1 MSKKQELIRQ
11 IADISF
17 YTGIIIETLLVIID
31 KSAYVNPI
39 EGQLFRVTFLLFLVR
54 VCFTKYSVKEYGA
67 IVLFGILGLASYF
80 ATGRNEVLRLI
91 ILIAACKSIDMQRC
105 LKLIFYIT
113 LAGCAAIILLSVS
126 GVYGAVSLTQE
137 YGRGSVETRYVL
149 GMGHPNALHCMC
161 WAVITLGLYLYGEK
175 MKWYYFLLLFG
186 VNYFF
191 FLLTDSKTSFL
202 VTTFTVLLAMLLSV
216 FKNQIIRKL
225 CVLGGCLAAVFSV
238 GISVAIAAQ
247 AYRIYN
253 YVWHGDRTKITMFFV
268 KLNDV
273 LNGRIRILVENEGFE
288 GTTGTWSLFS
298 RPGNNYFFD
307 MGWIRLFYWFGI
319 IPGVI
324 FLAAVFILMIYC
336 YKKQDYMAAVMVV
349 SVSVYSVIEAHVFSD
364 YLARNYV
371 FFLLGMYWSNMFGL
385 SSPSEGYW
393 WKIPGLL
400 KESK

>member
-1 MSKKQELIRQ
+1 M
-11 IADISF
+11 
-17 YTGIIIETLLVIID
+17 
-31 KSAYVNPI
+31 NPI

>member
-1 MSKKQELIRQ
+1 M
-11 IADISF
+11 
-17 YTGIIIETLLVIID
+17 
-31 KSAYVNPI
+31 
-39 EGQLFRVTFLLFLVR
+39 
-54 VCFTKYSVKEYGA
+54 
-67 IVLFGILGLASYF
+67 
-80 ATGRNEVLRLI
+80 
-91 ILIAACKSIDMQRC
+91 
-105 LKLIFYIT
+105 
-113 LAGCAAIILLSVS
+113 
-126 GVYGAVSLTQE
+126 
-137 YGRGSVETRYVL
+137 
-149 GMGHPNALHCMC
+149 
-161 WAVITLGLYLYGEK
+161 
-175 MKWYYFLLLFG
+175 
-186 VNYFF
+186 
-191 FLLTDSKTSFL
+191 
-202 VTTFTVLLAMLLSV
+202 
-216 FKNQIIRKL
+216 
-225 CVLGGCLAAVFSV
+225 

-268 KLNDV
+268 KLNDA

-298 RPGNNYFFD
+298 RPENNYFFD

-385 SSPSEGYW
+385 SSPVEGYW
-393 WKIPGLL
+393 WKIPGMI

>member
-1 MSKKQELIRQ
+1 
-11 IADISF
+11 
-17 YTGIIIETLLVIID
+17 
-31 KSAYVNPI
+31 
-39 EGQLFRVTFLLFLVR
+39 
-54 VCFTKYSVKEYGA
+54 
-67 IVLFGILGLASYF
+67 
-80 ATGRNEVLRLI
+80 
-91 ILIAACKSIDMQRC
+91 
-105 LKLIFYIT
+105 
-113 LAGCAAIILLSVS
+113 
-126 GVYGAVSLTQE
+126 
-137 YGRGSVETRYVL
+137 
-149 GMGHPNALHCMC
+149 
-161 WAVITLGLYLYGEK
+161 
-175 MKWYYFLLLFG
+175 
-186 VNYFF
+186 
-191 FLLTDSKTSFL
+191 
-202 VTTFTVLLAMLLSV
+202 
-216 FKNQIIRKL
+216 
-225 CVLGGCLAAVFSV
+225 
-238 GISVAIAAQ
+238 
-247 AYRIYN
+247 
-253 YVWHGDRTKITMFFV
+253 MFFV